1 MANEREVPPMNR
13 PAMIL
18 ADANPFDL
26 ETSSGTETSP
36 PYYVLEGW
44 NYEFGGLRPF
54 ESIKG

>member
-1 MANEREVPPMNR
+1 MNR
-13 PAMIL
+13 PAVVL
-18 ADANPFDL
+18 AGANPFDL

-44 NYEFGGLRPF
+44 NYEFGGPRPF